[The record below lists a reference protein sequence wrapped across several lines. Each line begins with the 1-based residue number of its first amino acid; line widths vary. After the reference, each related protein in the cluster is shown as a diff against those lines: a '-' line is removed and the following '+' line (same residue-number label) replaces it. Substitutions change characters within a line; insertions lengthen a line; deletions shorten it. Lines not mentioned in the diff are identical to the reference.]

1 VEIKLSIEDS
11 LRGFNKI
18 LDFQDL
24 SPDVGP
30 YALGGAIDFFT
41 IGPAAGSLALN
52 TDFIVGL
59 ARSEETVS
67 EAQLGLFNEAEALA
81 GEDDSQDTENSALT
95 VAPYRRGTPK
105 RQPLPELGA
114 SRD

>member
-1 VEIKLSIEDS
+1 MEIKLSIEDS
-11 LRGFNKI
+11 LSGFNKI

-24 SPDVGP
+24 SSDVGP

-59 ARSEETVS
+59 ARAADTVEVFSLFTVS
-67 EAQLGLFNEAEALA
+67 DPLGQAVSAANILNFF
-81 GEDDSQDTENSALT
+81 EDDLATS
-95 VAPYRRGTPK
+95 
-105 RQPLPELGA
+105 
-114 SRD
+114 